1 MRAISGDNDNRD
13 NNYTKPGS
21 SITATYHLNNQ
32 TLNRKAWRGKGR
44 SWTGIPR
51 SLSSSEQIQFGCSS
65 AHTNTYRAVTKGRD
79 KKKGQSMRCFWMPS
93 FLEQKLAKKKKKS
106 NNGKLF
112 AGAFFGIWFQSFG
125 LPQHVWAALIVNLNP
140 AALWQTGTNWSSWV
154 TERARFPRSKRRGQR
169 LPKYPESPRGAEF
182 IHSEVMRS
190 TPTGSCNPSAQR
202 PATPR
207 CAGEQKGKKE
217 TPAYLDWHIYL
228 TFNRTLNTIRSA
240 RPQQQQRLWKHE
252 LKALLFQTRVYCRRI
267 RFLWTWWIITE
278 ILYSA

>member
-1 MRAISGDNDNRD
+1 
-13 NNYTKPGS
+13 
-21 SITATYHLNNQ
+21 
-32 TLNRKAWRGKGR
+32 
-44 SWTGIPR
+44 
-51 SLSSSEQIQFGCSS
+51 
-65 AHTNTYRAVTKGRD
+65 
-79 KKKGQSMRCFWMPS
+79 MRCFWMPS

-154 TERARFPRSKRRGQR
+154 TERARFPRSKRMGQR

-217 TPAYLDWHIYL
+217 TPAYLNWHMYL

-240 RPQQQQRLWKHE
+240 RPQQQTLKTWIKSTFVSNPRLLQKDKIPLNMMDHYRNTVLCLDV
-252 LKALLFQTRVYCRRI
+252 LKYIQISFGAGPLLRAANALLTRKY
-267 RFLWTWWIITE
+267 FLQRKIYERKELCIINCFKVT
-278 ILYSA
+278 ILNYFCKHLQPCF